1 MDYTTTNYTTSAGD
15 VFVASLQNVM
25 ANFLLFLPKLLG
37 ALVIL
42 IIGLI
47 LASII
52 AGIVRRVVEYTRI
65 DNVVQRLDT
74 HSSMKRAGIHFSLSS
89 MLAWVVKWL
98 IILATLITVAEVLDL
113 QQINA
118 FLNQILLYIPNIFVA
133 VVILTIGFL
142 AGDFLQRFIRGAAGP
157 AHLTAGNREL
167 LGLVAKYGAI
177 VFAVTAA
184 LIQLRI
190 ATSLIQMLFGGVVL
204 ALALAFGLGGREH
217 ASRLL
222 DRISPR

>member
-1 MDYTTTNYTTSAGD
+1 MDYTTNYTTSAGD

-25 ANFLLFLPKLLG
+25 ANFLLFLPKLLS
-37 ALVIL
+37 AVVIL
-42 IIGLI
+42 VIGLI
-47 LASII
+47 LASIVS
-52 AGIVRRVVEYTRI
+52 GIVRRVVEYTKI
-65 DNVVQRLDT
+65 DAIVERLGT
-74 HSSMKRAGIHFSLSS
+74 HTNLKRTGIHFSFSG
-89 MLAWVVKWL
+89 MLAWIVKWL
-98 IILATLITVAEVLDL
+98 IILATLITVAGVLDL
-113 QQINA
+113 QQINV

-142 AGDFLQRFIRGAAGP
+142 VGDFLERFIRDASGLS
-157 AHLTAGNREL
+157 HLAIGNREV
-167 LGLVAKYGAI
+167 LGLVAKYGTI